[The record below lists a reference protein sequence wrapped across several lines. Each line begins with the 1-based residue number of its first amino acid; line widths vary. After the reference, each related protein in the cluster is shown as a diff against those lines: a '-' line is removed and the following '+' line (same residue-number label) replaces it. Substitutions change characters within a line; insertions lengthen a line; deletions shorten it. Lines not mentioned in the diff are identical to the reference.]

1 MYKYFKI
8 WWLLMVRTAQ
18 IALESRLGVII
29 FLLGKLIRFGA
40 YLFFLIV
47 ILSKTQTLAGYSVSQ
62 VLLFFAT
69 FNFIDTSAQFLLRE
83 VYRFRR
89 HIISGY
95 FDYTLLWPISPL
107 FKSLFG
113 GSDVLD
119 IPMILISVG
128 LIIYTVFGQDVTV
141 MGIILYLFLILN
153 AFFIALA
160 FHICV
165 LSLGILTTEIDNTLW
180 MYRDLTQM
188 GRIPIDVYK
197 EPIRGIITFAVPVG
211 IMMTFPVKAI
221 LGSLS
226 LSVVILSFSIGLVFV
241 FCSLLFWKY
250 ALKRYSSASS

>member
-1 MYKYFKI
+1 MI
-8 WWLLMVRTAQ
+8 RTAQ
-18 IALESRLGVII
+18 IAFESRLGVII
-29 FLLGKLIRFGA
+29 FTFGKLLRFGL

-47 ILSKTQTLAGYSVSQ
+47 LLSKTQTLAGYSVSQ

-119 IPMILISVG
+119 IPMIIMSAG
-128 LIIYTVFGQDVTV
+128 LIIYTVFGSSTTGI
-141 MGIILYLFLILN
+141 GIILYVFLIIN
-153 AFFIALA
+153 ALFIAMA

-165 LSLGILTTEIDNTLW
+165 LALGILTTEIDNTLW

-197 EPIRGIITFAVPVG
+197 EPIRGVITFAVPVG
-211 IMMTFPVKAI
+211 IMMTFPVKAL

-226 LSVVILSFSIGLVFV
+226 LLTIILSFCIGLVFIIS
-241 FCSLLFWKY
+241 SLFFWKY